1 MFITDFL
8 FVYYCQITPDNVK
21 HDARNLNHNERNPD
35 TLSEPPWSGALIET
49 YNECLLHISFMFFL
63 FVYYCQITSDKVQLD
78 NRTLIYNERNPD
90 TLLEPPSSG
99 ASIETYNECLLQ
111 ISVILGF
118 HLKKCQMKMKI
129 CKMKTNDTTTKVET
143 VLECQNL
150 WASNC
155 VEP

>member
-1 MFITDFL
+1 MNL
-8 FVYYCQITPDNVK
+8 LNWRSYCQITSDYVK
-21 HDARNLNHNERNPD
+21 HDARKLIHNERNPD

-49 YNECLLHISFMFFL
+49 YHECLLHISFILGFHL
-63 FVYYCQITSDKVQLD
+63 KIWQNKIDARK
-78 NRTLIYNERNPD
+78 LIHNERNPD
-90 TLLEPPSSG
+90 TLSEPPSSG

-118 HLKKCQMKMKI
+118 HLKKCQMTIKI

-150 WASNC
+150 CASNC